1 MLFLRCHQE
10 NRKKSANYQPITPKS
25 TVSYKQ
31 QTINCN
37 QLSPC
42 GPIPH
47 YHLARALMPRQP
59 YSEGGESDVSVPYK
73 GNRRGRKDY

>member
-1 MLFLRCHQE
+1 MKLIVSTFLV
-10 NRKKSANYQPITPKS
+10 NKVKKCLLKS
-25 TVSYKQ
+25 GKVNKL

-59 YSEGGESDVSVPYK
+59 YSEAVKSDVSVPYK

>member
-1 MLFLRCHQE
+1 MPFLRNHQE

-25 TVSYKQ
+25 TVSYNQ

-59 YSEGGESDVSVPYK
+59 YSEAVKSDVSVPYK